1 MREIYKNANCYLDES
16 RTFSRV
22 DILVESGKII
32 EIAKSIVAKEG
43 DIVYNLEGMNILP
56 GLVDVHVHMR
66 EPGFSHKETIKTGT
80 MAAAHGGFT
89 TIFPM
94 PNLNPAPDSSENLR
108 LQEEIIERDAVI
120 DVRPLGT
127 ITKEQLG
134 KGDLIDF
141 ESIKDRVS
149 AFSDDGR
156 GVQSD
161 ELMEEAMRRCAKI
174 NKAIVAHCE
183 VDELVKMGYIHD
195 GEYCAKNGHRG
206 ICSASEY
213 LQVERDI
220 KLAEKTSC
228 QYHVCHVSTKE
239 SVEFIRQAKA
249 KGLRVSGETAPH
261 YLLLTDMEI
270 EEDGRFKMNP
280 PIRSK
285 ADQEALIKGILDG
298 TIECIAT
305 DHAPHS
311 KEEKSKGLRLSMMGI
326 VGLETAFPLMYR
338 YFVANKIMTLEH
350 LIDLMSNNPRRLF
363 DIDGGIAVCKEANF
377 AVWDLNAVYKV
388 NPDDFLSMGKATPFT
403 DWAVQGKCVATVY
416 KGKQVYRDNTY
427 SI

>member
-1 MREIYKNANCYLDES
+1 MREIYKKANCYLDETKS
-16 RTFSRV
+16 FSKV
-22 DILVESGKII
+22 DILVEEGKII
-32 EIAKSIVAKEG
+32 EISKSIAEKEG
-43 DIVYNLEGMNILP
+43 DKIYNLEGMTIIP

-66 EPGFSHKETIKTGT
+66 EPGFSHKETMKSGT
-80 MAAAHGGFT
+80 MAAARGGFT
-89 TIFPM
+89 CILPM
-94 PNLNPAPDSSENLR
+94 PNLKPAPDSDENLR
-108 LQEEIIERDAVI
+108 IQEEIIKRDAII

-127 ITKEQLG
+127 ITKEQMG
-134 KGDLIDF
+134 KGELIDF
-141 ESIKDRVS
+141 DSLKDRVS

-156 GVQSD
+156 GVQSE

-183 VDELVKMGYIHD
+183 VDELVKNGYIHD
-195 GEYCAKNGHRG
+195 GEYCKKHNHRG
-206 ICSASEY
+206 ICSESEY

-220 KLAEKTSC
+220 LLAEKTSC

-239 SVEFIRQAKA
+239 SVELIREGKK

-285 ADQEALIKGILDG
+285 ADQEALIRGILDG

-311 KEEKSKGLRLSMMGI
+311 KEEKSRGLRLSMMGI
-326 VGLETAFPLMYR
+326 VGLETSFPLMYR
-338 YFVANKIMTLEH
+338 YFVANKIMSLEH

-363 DIDGGIAVCKEANF
+363 GIDGGIAIGKEANF
-377 AVWDLNAVYKV
+377 SIWDLNAIYKV
-388 NPDDFLSMGKATPFT
+388 DPEEFLSMGRATPFK
-403 DWAVQGKCVATVY
+403 DWAVQGRCVSTIY
-416 KGKQVYRDNTY
+416 KGKEVYKDNAY